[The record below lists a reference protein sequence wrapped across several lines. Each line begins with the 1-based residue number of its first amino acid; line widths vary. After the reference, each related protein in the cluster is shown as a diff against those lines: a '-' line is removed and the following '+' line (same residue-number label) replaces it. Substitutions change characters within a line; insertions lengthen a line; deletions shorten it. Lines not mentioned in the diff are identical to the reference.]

1 MPKQATFP
9 NQETIDLF
17 IMPIVNGSYVP
28 DILTDAKS
36 AQKQVF
42 GEYSGRD
49 MADYSAAA
57 YNYLMKQQ
65 EQAYNLEL
73 WKLQNEYNTPAAQMA
88 RYQDAGLNPNLIYG
102 QSNEASAPASASA
115 PSFRTGNVQARK
127 TQNAI
132 NTIGQFRQ
140 IIESAFETYQYFSPY
155 GRNMRSFEQQNAGIQ
170 QRRYQAEADWL
181 DYLTYGRR
189 AFEDPASLNKVSTSP
204 RAVMYNL
211 QANTQ
216 EQNYYRLKALADM
229 IPDQQARQQAL
240 KALDDKRLQIMQGQN
255 DALLNIHTGNDTV
268 DSWLK
273 ALMYFA
279 MSKL

>member
-1 MPKQATFP
+1 
-9 NQETIDLF
+9 
-17 IMPIVNGSYVP
+17 MPIVNGSYVP
-28 DILTDAKS
+28 DTLPGVGSGEWQKQAFGDIGSSRDWSDAKS
-36 AQKQVF
+36 
-42 GEYSGRD
+42 
-49 MADYSAAA
+49 AA
-57 YNYLMKQQ
+57 YNYLLKQQ

-73 WKLQNEYNTPAAQMA
+73 WKLQNEYNSPAAQMQ

-102 QSNEASAPASASA
+102 QQNQASAPASASA
-115 PSFRTGNVQARK
+115 APFRSSGTAARNA
-127 TQNAI
+127 QNAI

-140 IIESAFETYQYFSPY
+140 IVESAFETYQYFSPY
-155 GRNMRSFEQQNAGIQ
+155 ARNMRSFEQSNAGIQ
-170 QRRYQAEADWL
+170 QRRYQAEADWF

-189 AFEDPASLNKVSTSP
+189 QFEDPTGLDRVPTSP
-204 RAVMYNL
+204 RAGLYNI
-211 QANTQ
+211 QANAQ

-255 DALLNIHTGNDTV
+255 DALLNIHTGNATV

>member
-1 MPKQATFP
+1 MPKQAILP
-9 NQETIDLF
+9 NQETRDLF

-28 DILTDAKS
+28 DTLGDAKK
-36 AQKQVF
+36 AQESVF
-42 GEYSGRD
+42 GSYTKKD
-49 MADYSAAA
+49 MNDYSAAA
-57 YNYLMKQQ
+57 FNYLMKQQ

-73 WKLQNEYNTPAAQMA
+73 WKLTNEYNSPAAQIA

-102 QSNEASAPASASA
+102 QSNEASSPASASA
-115 PSFRTGNVQARK
+115 PTFRSGNVQARQA
-127 TQNAI
+127 QNAI

-155 GRNMRSFEQQNAGIQ
+155 ARNMRSFDQSNAGIQ

-181 DYLTYGRR
+181 DYLTYGRNR
-189 AFEDPASLNKVSTSP
+189 FEDPASIDKVPTSP
-204 RAVMYNL
+204 RAGMYNL
-211 QANTQ
+211 QANAQ

-255 DALLNIHTGNDTV
+255 DALLNIHTGNATV